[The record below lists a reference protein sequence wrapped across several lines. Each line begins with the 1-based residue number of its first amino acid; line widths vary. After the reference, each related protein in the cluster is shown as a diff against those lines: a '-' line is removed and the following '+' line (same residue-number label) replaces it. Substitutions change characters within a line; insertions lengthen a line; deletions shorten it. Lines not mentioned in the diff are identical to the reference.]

1 MHRNSILIKEETMK
15 INKELMKGSTV
26 ILILTLL
33 ERKEMYGYEMTKE
46 IERSSSGVFTFK
58 EGTLYPILHT
68 LEVEQ
73 LVESYWNEEGG
84 RKRKYYRITE
94 RGRGQLEEKKQEWT
108 LFRTTVD
115 RVIGE
120 GHA

>member
-1 MHRNSILIKEETMK
+1 MK

-33 ERKEMYGYEMTKE
+33 SRKDMYGYEMTKE
-46 IERSSSGVFTFK
+46 IERGSDGVFTFK

-68 LEVEQ
+68 LEVERV
-73 LVESYWNEEGG
+73 VEAYWNEEGG
-84 RKRKYYRITE
+84 RKRKYYKLTE
-94 RGRGQLEEKKQEWT
+94 DGRLQLTDKQREWT
-108 LFRTTVD
+108 LFRSTVD

-120 GHA
+120 GSL

>member
-1 MHRNSILIKEETMK
+1 MK

-26 ILILTLL
+26 MMILSLL
-33 ERKEMYGYEMTKE
+33 ARKDMYGYEMTKE
-46 IERSSSGVFTFK
+46 IERTSASVFTLK

-68 LEVEQ
+68 LESDK
-73 LVESYWNEEGG
+73 LVEAYWQEEGG

-94 RGRGQLEEKKQEWT
+94 NGRRQLEEKQQEWS

-120 GHA
+120 GSV

>member
-1 MHRNSILIKEETMK
+1 MK

-26 ILILTLL
+26 ILIMTLL

-68 LEVEQ
+68 LELEK

-120 GHA
+120 GQA

>member
-1 MHRNSILIKEETMK
+1 MK

-33 ERKEMYGYEMTKE
+33 DRKEMYGYEMTKE

-94 RGRGQLEEKKQEWT
+94 RGKGQLEEKKQEWT

-120 GHA
+120 GRA

>member
-1 MHRNSILIKEETMK
+1 MK

-33 ERKEMYGYEMTKE
+33 NQKEMYGYEMAKE
-46 IERSSSGVFTFK
+46 IERRSSGLFTFK

-68 LEVEQ
+68 LEVER
-73 LVESYWNEEGG
+73 LVEAFWHEEGG
-84 RKRKYYRITE
+84 RKRKYYRLTDE
-94 RGRGQLEEKKQEWT
+94 GRLQLAKKKKEWT

-115 RVIGE
+115 QVIGE
-120 GHA
+120 GQA

>member
-1 MHRNSILIKEETMK
+1 MK

-26 ILILTLL
+26 ILIMTLL
-33 ERKEMYGYEMTKE
+33 GQKDMYGYEITKE
-46 IERSSSGVFTFK
+46 IERKSDGVFTLK

-68 LEVEQ
+68 LEVERF
-73 LVESYWNEEGG
+73 VEAYWNEEGG

-94 RGRGQLEEKKQEWT
+94 EGRKQLGEKQREWS
-108 LFRTTVD
+108 LFRTTVE

>member
-1 MHRNSILIKEETMK
+1 MA

-33 ERKEMYGYEMTKE
+33 GGKDMYGYEMTKE
-46 IERSSSGVFTFK
+46 IERRSDGVFTFK

-68 LEVEQ
+68 LEVER
-73 LVESYWNEEGG
+73 LVEAYWNEEGG

-94 RGRGQLEEKKQEWT
+94 EGRKQLGEKQREWS
-108 LFRTTVD
+108 LFRSTVD
-115 RVIGE
+115 RVIWG
-120 GHA
+120 GQA

>member
-1 MHRNSILIKEETMK
+1 MK

-26 ILILTLL
+26 ILVLTLL
-33 ERKEMYGYEMTKE
+33 DRKEMYGYEMTKE

-84 RKRKYYRITE
+84 RKRKYYRITKQ
-94 RGRGQLEEKKQEWT
+94 GRGQLEEKKREWT
-108 LFRTTVD
+108 LFRTMVD
-115 RVIGE
+115 RVLGE
-120 GHA
+120 GGA

>member
-1 MHRNSILIKEETMK
+1 MK

-26 ILILTLL
+26 ILIMTLL
-33 ERKEMYGYEMTKE
+33 GQKDMYGYEISKE
-46 IERSSSGVFTFK
+46 IERKSDGVFTLK

-68 LEVEQ
+68 LEVERF
-73 LVESYWNEEGG
+73 VEAYWNEEGG

-94 RGRGQLEEKKQEWT
+94 EGRKQLGEKQREWS
-108 LFRTTVD
+108 LFRTTVE